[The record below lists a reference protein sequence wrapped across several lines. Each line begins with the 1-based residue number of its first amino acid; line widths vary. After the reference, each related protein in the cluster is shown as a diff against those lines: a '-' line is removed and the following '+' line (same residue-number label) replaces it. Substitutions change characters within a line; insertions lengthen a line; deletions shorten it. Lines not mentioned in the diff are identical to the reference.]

1 MHEMT
6 VNPHGL
12 LHNNDFLS
20 FETLFGHAFDCFYSK
35 LIHLCLMPELIQK
48 KLHKELTI
56 NFMKRANMLQML

>member
-1 MHEMT
+1 MT

-35 LIHLCLMPELIQK
+35 LIHLSLMPELIQK
-48 KLHKELTI
+48 KTS
-56 NFMKRANMLQML
+56 